1 MNQDTAVHLAVQAL
15 TTTMEVAAPFLL
27 AGLVVGVLIS
37 VFQAATQIQEMT
49 LTFIPKI
56 IVSGIVILVAGP
68 WMLDRIVS
76 YTSGIFLAIPTVAGP

>member
-1 MNQDTAVHLAVQAL
+1 LNQDTAVHLAIQAL

-27 AGLVVGVLIS
+27 AGLVVGVVIS

-56 IVSGIVILVAGP
+56 IVSGIVIAVAGP
-68 WMLDRIVS
+68 WMLDRVVAYAS
-76 YTSGIFLAIPTVAGP
+76 NLFLAIPTIAGP